1 MKCLITG
8 HTKGIG
14 KALYDTFVLMGFEVI
29 GVSRSNGYDIS
40 ERYQDIVALAET
52 CDLVINNAYCQDYQ
66 TRLLRELAGKT
77 KIISIGSIA
86 GYYSSNVLKKKEYC
100 LNKSQLITETKRLS
114 FHHDVLVINVSLTE
128 NASSDPGCTYE
139 DIFNICNHWINNT
152 NFSVIDFSVKLS
164 TTNLKLIEDD
174 FGLTLKDFL

>member
-14 KALYDTFVLMGFEVI
+14 KSLYDAFVLMGFEVI

-66 TRLLRELAGKT
+66 TRLLRDLAGKT
-77 KIISIGSIA
+77 KIISIGIFLSPMSPIL
-86 GYYSSNVLKKKEYC
+86 SPDHLVL
-100 LNKSQLITETKRLS
+100 L
-114 FHHDVLVINVSLTE
+114 INV
-128 NASSDPGCTYE
+128 Y
-139 DIFNICNHWINNT
+139 
-152 NFSVIDFSVKLS
+152 
-164 TTNLKLIEDD
+164 
-174 FGLTLKDFL
+174 

>member
-1 MKCLITG
+1 
-8 HTKGIG
+8 
-14 KALYDTFVLMGFEVI
+14 
-29 GVSRSNGYDIS
+29 
-40 ERYQDIVALAET
+40 
-52 CDLVINNAYCQDYQ
+52 
-66 TRLLRELAGKT
+66 LLKDLAGKT

-86 GYYSSNVLKKKEYC
+86 GYYSSSVLKKKEYC
-100 LNKSQLITETKRLS
+100 LNKSQLIIETKKLS

-128 NASSDPGCTYE
+128 NASSDPGCTYK
-139 DIFNICNHWINNT
+139 DIFNICNHWIDNT